1 MIGEEIVYVCT
12 CDLSGQVR
20 GKGVPASG
28 FGERLHSGVGW
39 VPTNSMITC
48 FDSIADGPFGSLD
61 DLILRPDP
69 ATRTRVD
76 FEDSGPIEHFVLGDV
91 LRLDGTPW
99 SCCPRGILKAA
110 LRRLEDVAGMT
121 LNATFE
127 QEFQLPKA
135 DGIDTGIATG
145 FRTGAGAA
153 FSLAGFRARRGLAET
168 ATAAL
173 RAAGIEPDSVL
184 REYGEEQ
191 YEITVKPATGVAA
204 ADAAVL
210 TRQLVQAAA
219 ERHGTHASFTPIRTL
234 DGVGNGVHV
243 HLSLVDADG
252 RPATHDGT
260 RPHGLSAA
268 AGSFVAGIL
277 RHLPALVALT
287 APSAISYHR
296 LTPHRW
302 SAAFNN
308 LGVRDREA
316 AVRICP
322 VTASTPR
329 GVARQYHMEFR
340 AADAAASP
348 YLVLAALVH
357 AGAQGLAEG
366 MPAPTPTEGDLDTF
380 DATALAKAGVERLPG
395 SLEEALGRFETSEA
409 IGDWMGEEF
418 RRVYLDHKRGELAYL
433 DGMDDAERLAA
444 YGRIY

>member
-1 MIGEEIVYVCT
+1 MIGEEIVYVST

-20 GKGVPASG
+20 GKGVPASD
-28 FGERLHSGVGW
+28 FGERLRSGVGW
-39 VPTNSMITC
+39 VPTNAMITC
-48 FDSIADGPFGSLD
+48 FDSIAEGPFGSLD

-76 FEDSGPIEHFVLGDV
+76 FEDGRPVEHFALGDV

-99 SCCPRGILKAA
+99 SCCPRSILKGA
-110 LRRLEDVAGMT
+110 LQRLEAAGGLT
-121 LNATFE
+121 INATFE
-127 QEFQLPKA
+127 QEFQLPDA
-135 DGIDTGIATG
+135 EGSGV
-145 FRTGAGAA
+145 A
-153 FSLAGFRARRGLAET
+153 FGLGGFRAERGLAET
-168 ATAAL
+168 LVAAL
-173 RAAGIEPDSVL
+173 RVAGVEPDSVL
-184 REYGEEQ
+184 REYGAGQ
-191 YEITVKPATGVAA
+191 YEVTVKPATGVAA
-204 ADAAVL
+204 ADAAVV
-210 TRQLVQAAA
+210 TRQLVQATA
-219 ERHGTHASFTPIRTL
+219 ERHGRRASFTPIRAL

-252 RPATHDGT
+252 RPAMHDGN
-260 RPHGLSAA
+260 RPHGLSAT

-277 RHLPALVALT
+277 RYMPDMIALT

-322 VTASTPR
+322 VTSRTPS
-329 GVARQYHMEFR
+329 GIARQYHVEFR

-357 AGAQGLAEG
+357 AGTQGLVDEL
-366 MPAPTPTEGDLDTF
+366 PAPTPTEEDLSTVD
-380 DATALAKAGVERLPG
+380 DAALAEAGVERLPDA
-395 SLEEALGRFETSEA
+395 LEKALERFAASAA

-418 RRVYLDHKRGELAYL
+418 RRVYLDHKRGELAWL
-433 DGMDDAERLAA
+433 EGMDDEARLAE
-444 YGRIY
+444 YGRVY